1 VVVKRQGYD
10 ILVRPLLTE
19 KMTALRERANKVG
32 FVVRADAN
40 RIEIKRAVES
50 ALKVKVEDVNVLKV
64 RGKTKRLG
72 RFSGRRPDWK
82 KAIVTLKEGEKLELY
97 ESV

>member
-1 VVVKRQGYD
+1 MKREHLD
-10 ILVRPLLTE
+10 VLVRPLLTE
-19 KMTALRERANKVG
+19 KITAMREKGNKVG
-32 FVVRADAN
+32 FLVRLDAN

-50 ALKVKVEDVNVLKV
+50 VLKVRVERVNVLTV

-72 RFSGRRPDWK
+72 RFAGKRPNWK
-82 KAIVTLKEGEKLELY
+82 KAIVTLKEGEKLEMY